1 MNHKKNN
8 HDDIATF
15 SVPEPQKII
24 KVSEI
29 GSLSDISF
37 KTIKEIG
44 QLWESPIVKIIDNTA
59 LITTLLYKLK
69 LMAPNDRQKDN
80 IKDIVCAFDSDVF
93 HPEVVPKYG
102 LVILETNAPKWRLNR
117 YFFYGIDSK
126 LFRTL
131 KTTLSSKSEN
141 KDLSYQKNKLKL
153 SDDLNKQIESLT
165 KIEPKNQDMCLVY
178 FEFLGEIAP
187 EIDKNT
193 VYFAKL

>member
-1 MNHKKNN
+1 MNNKKTK

-37 KTIKEIG
+37 ETIEEIG

-59 LITTLLYKLK
+59 LITALLYKWK
-69 LMAPNDRQKDN
+69 LMAPNDPQRDN

-131 KTTLSSKSEN
+131 KTTLSSKSEDE
-141 KDLSYQKNKLKL
+141 DLVYQKNKLKL
-153 SDDLNKQIESLT
+153 ADDLNKQIELLA
-165 KIEPKNQDMCLVY
+165 KMEPKNQNMCSVY

-187 EIDKNT
+187 EIDKST

>member
-59 LITTLLYKLK
+59 LITALLYKLK
-69 LMAPNDRQKDN
+69 LMVPNDSQKDN

-153 SDDLNKQIESLT
+153 ADDLNKQIESLT

-178 FEFLGEIAP
+178 LEFLGEIAP
-187 EIDKNT
+187 EIDKST

>member
-37 KTIKEIG
+37 ETIEEIG

-59 LITTLLYKLK
+59 LITALLYKLK
-69 LMAPNDRQKDN
+69 MMAPNDSQKDN
-80 IKDIVCAFDSDVF
+80 IQNIVCAFDSDVF

-117 YFFYGIDSK
+117 YFFYEIGSK
-126 LFRTL
+126 LFKIL
-131 KTTLSSKSEN
+131 KATLSSKSEDE
-141 KDLSYQKNKLKL
+141 DLVYQKNKLKL
-153 SDDLNKQIESLT
+153 ADDLNKQIELLA
-165 KIEPKNQDMCLVY
+165 KMEPKNQNMCSVY

-187 EIDKNT
+187 EIDKST
-193 VYFAKL
+193 VYFERL

>member
-1 MNHKKNN
+1 MNHKKTN
-8 HDDIATF
+8 HDDIAAF

-37 KTIKEIG
+37 ETIKEIG

-59 LITTLLYKLK
+59 LITALLYKLTR
-69 LMAPNDRQKDN
+69 MAPDDPQKDN

-102 LVILETNAPKWRLNR
+102 LVVLETNAPKWRLNR
-117 YFFYGIDSK
+117 YFFYEIGSG
-126 LFRTL
+126 LL
-131 KTTLSSKSEN
+131 KALKATLSSKSE
-141 KDLSYQKNKLKL
+141 DEDPVYQKNKLKL
-153 SDDLNKQIESLT
+153 ADDLNKQIELLA
-165 KIEPKNQDMCLVY
+165 KMEPKNQNMCSVI
-178 FEFLGEIAP
+178 FEFSGEIAP
-187 EIDKNT
+187 EIDKST

>member
-37 KTIKEIG
+37 KTIEEIG

-59 LITTLLYKLK
+59 LITALLYKLK
-69 LMAPNDRQKDN
+69 LMAPNDPQKDN
-80 IKDIVCAFDSDVF
+80 IKDIAFAFDSDVF

-117 YFFYGIDSK
+117 YFFYEIGSK

-131 KTTLSSKSEN
+131 KTTLSSKSEDE
-141 KDLSYQKNKLKL
+141 DLVYQKNKLKL
-153 SDDLNKQIESLT
+153 ADDLNKQIELLA
-165 KIEPKNQDMCLVY
+165 KMEPKNQNMCSVY

-187 EIDKNT
+187 EIDKST
-193 VYFAKL
+193 VYFERL